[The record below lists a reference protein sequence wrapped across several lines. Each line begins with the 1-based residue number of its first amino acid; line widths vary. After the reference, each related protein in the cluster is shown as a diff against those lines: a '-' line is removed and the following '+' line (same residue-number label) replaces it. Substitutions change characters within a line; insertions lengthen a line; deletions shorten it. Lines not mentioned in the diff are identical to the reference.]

1 MKILLL
7 QTGGTVDKDYP
18 TGDENHGY
26 SFVIT
31 TPAYERILRRINPKF
46 PHEKQT
52 VLRKDS
58 LDITDEERKL
68 ILDTCIQ
75 SQHKK
80 IVITHGTDTMI
91 QTAELLS
98 QIEDKAIV
106 LTGAMTPELFKNSD
120 ADFNLGS
127 AIGAVTV
134 LDKGVYIAMHGRI
147 LQWNEVVF
155 NSASGEFVSKYDQ

>member
-7 QTGGTVDKDYP
+7 QTGGTIDKDYP

-31 TPAYERILRRINPKF
+31 NPAYERILKRINPRF
-46 PHEKQT
+46 HHETKTILQ
-52 VLRKDS
+52 KDS

-68 ILDTCIQ
+68 ILDTCVA
-75 SQHKK
+75 SPHKQ

-98 QIEDKAIV
+98 QIADKAIV

-120 ADFNLGS
+120 ADFNLGL
-127 AIGAVTV
+127 AIGAVTM

-147 LQWNEVVF
+147 LKWDQVIF
-155 NSASGEFVSKYDQ
+155 NSASGEFVSK